1 MWENVRDSLLN
12 KEDFKKQFPKR
23 YIWYHSNYLKKK
35 KKKGTDRQK
44 RLQYALKKIQ
54 ESRHQNDNNGYLRKL
69 SLCAFLCFFSFILLN
84 NEHAPFAIKKC
95 QDCVL
100 F

>member
-35 KKKGTDRQK
+35 KKKEQTD
-44 RLQYALKKIQ
+44 KKDY
-54 ESRHQNDNNGYLRKL
+54 SMR
-69 SLCAFLCFFSFILLN
+69 
-84 NEHAPFAIKKC
+84 
-95 QDCVL
+95 
-100 F
+100 

>member
-1 MWENVRDSLLN
+1 MVSFQL
-12 KEDFKKQFPKR
+12 P
-23 YIWYHSNYLKKK
+23 LKKK
-35 KKKGTDRQK
+35 RTDRQK

-54 ESRHQNDNNGYLRKL
+54 ESRHRNDNNGYLRKL

-100 F
+100 FQANLPVTFS